1 MSRANDVIH
10 QQTRLRIMATL
21 NALRNGELL
30 EFTRLKETIK
40 ATDGNLGAHLATLED
55 AGLIAITKDFA
66 GKKPRTR
73 VTMTRTGRKA
83 FAEHVSYLRDILDG
97 TKT

>member
-1 MSRANDVIH
+1 MPSDVIH

-21 NALRNGELL
+21 NALRDGELM
-30 EFTRLKETIK
+30 EFTRLKDIIK
-40 ATDGNLGAHLATLED
+40 ATDGNLGAHLTTLEE
-55 AGLIAITKDFA
+55 AGLIGVTKDFA

-73 VTMTRTGRKA
+73 VTMTRTGRKS

-97 TKT
+97 KP